1 MRDVYE
7 NLAESLGAGTLIV
20 LSLVV
25 IILSIIANWKLF
37 EKAGKS
43 GILSIIPFYHVFVEM
58 EILNGKA
65 WTALL
70 YLIPPV
76 AAIYAIVNTLR
87 LAVCYNKG
95 LLVGVL
101 GIFFNLFV
109 RIYLAFSE
117 DTKYTGPKTLSEIF
131 AKVDEEV

>member
-76 AAIYAIVNTLR
+76 AVIYAIVNTLR

-95 LLVGVL
+95 LLVGVF
-101 GIFFNLFV
+101 GIFFNPFV

>member
-58 EILNGKA
+58 KILNGKA

-101 GIFFNLFV
+101 GIFFNPFV

>member
-1 MRDVYE
+1 MKDMYE
-7 NLAESLGAGTLIV
+7 NLAESVGAGTLIV

-37 EKAGKS
+37 EKAGKP

-101 GIFFNLFV
+101 GIFFNPFV

-117 DTKYTGPKTLSEIF
+117 DTSYTGPKTLSAIF
-131 AKVDEEV
+131 TKIDKEV